1 MSTLGGFNH
10 WRLKD
15 YSIAIKREI
24 GVECGG
30 SNVQFAVN
38 PKDGEVMI
46 IEMNPKSSAMASKAT
61 GFPVAKMA
69 AKLSIGWL
77 LTGSNS

>member
-1 MSTLGGFNH
+1 M
-10 WRLKD
+10 
-15 YSIAIKREI
+15 
-24 GVECGG
+24 
-30 SNVQFAVN
+30 QFAVN

-77 LTGSNS
+77 LTGSDS